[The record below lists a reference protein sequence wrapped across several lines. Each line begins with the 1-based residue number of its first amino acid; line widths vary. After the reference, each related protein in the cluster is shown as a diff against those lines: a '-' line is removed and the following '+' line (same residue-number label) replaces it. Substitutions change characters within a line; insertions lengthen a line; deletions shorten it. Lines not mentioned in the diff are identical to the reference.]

1 MKLGKTKLKRMLS
14 EETGIPPQ
22 DIADFG
28 KYEYY
33 GNKEQLSVGGHTLT
47 AANGVIKL
55 HSPFVCDDRV
65 VYRSCEIKRAPTNE
79 AATSGRTGNYFILT
93 QGGKDVHRYR
103 TGIQKTSS

>member
-33 GNKEQLSVGGHTLT
+33 GNKEQLSVETF
-47 AANGVIKL
+47 
-55 HSPFVCDDRV
+55 S
-65 VYRSCEIKRAPTNE
+65 SCMPCSFDAPCIRTPATRRPRA
-79 AATSGRTGNYFILT
+79 
-93 QGGKDVHRYR
+93 
-103 TGIQKTSS
+103 GI

>member
-1 MKLGKTKLKRMLS
+1 MKLGKTKLKRILS

-47 AANGVIKL
+47 AVNGVIKL

-65 VYRSCEIKRAPTNE
+65 VYRSREIKRAPINE
-79 AATSGRTGNYFILT
+79 AATSRT
-93 QGGKDVHRYR
+93 H
-103 TGIQKTSS
+103 S

>member
-33 GNKEQLSVGGHTLT
+33 GNKEQLAEICFIQESGKFVGYMKIRQQSVMSW
-47 AANGVIKL
+47 KKKEEK
-55 HSPFVCDDRV
+55 SW
-65 VYRSCEIKRAPTNE
+65 RS
-79 AATSGRTGNYFILT
+79 L
-93 QGGKDVHRYR
+93 
-103 TGIQKTSS
+103 

>member
-33 GNKEQLSVGGHTLT
+33 GNKEQ
-47 AANGVIKL
+47 
-55 HSPFVCDDRV
+55 
-65 VYRSCEIKRAPTNE
+65 EIK
-79 AATSGRTGNYFILT
+79 
-93 QGGKDVHRYR
+93 
-103 TGIQKTSS
+103 SSCRSVVIR

>member
-33 GNKEQLSVGGHTLT
+33 GNKEQLSSV
-47 AANGVIKL
+47 VI
-55 HSPFVCDDRV
+55 R
-65 VYRSCEIKRAPTNE
+65 
-79 AATSGRTGNYFILT
+79 
-93 QGGKDVHRYR
+93 
-103 TGIQKTSS
+103 

>member
-1 MKLGKTKLKRMLS
+1 MKLGKTKLKRILS

-47 AANGVIKL
+47 AVNGVIKL

-65 VYRSCEIKRAPTNE
+65 VYRSREIKRAPTNE
-79 AATSGRTGNYFILT
+79 AATSGRIVKRSTLF
-93 QGGKDVHRYR
+93 
-103 TGIQKTSS
+103 

>member
-33 GNKEQLSVGGHTLT
+33 GNKEQLFHIWTRHMAGIMQAVG
-47 AANGVIKL
+47 
-55 HSPFVCDDRV
+55 
-65 VYRSCEIKRAPTNE
+65 
-79 AATSGRTGNYFILT
+79 AT
-93 QGGKDVHRYR
+93 
-103 TGIQKTSS
+103 

>member
-33 GNKEQLSVGGHTLT
+33 GNKEQLSVGGHTLSDQ
-47 AANGVIKL
+47 ASQSFCV
-55 HSPFVCDDRV
+55 R
-65 VYRSCEIKRAPTNE
+65 
-79 AATSGRTGNYFILT
+79 
-93 QGGKDVHRYR
+93 
-103 TGIQKTSS
+103 

>member
-47 AANGVIKL
+47 ATNGVIKL

-65 VYRSCEIKRAPTNE
+65 VYRSCEKKERPQM
-79 AATSGRTGNYFILT
+79 RRQP
-93 QGGKDVHRYR
+93 QGALVINLFYINTRR
-103 TGIQKTSS
+103 

>member
-14 EETGIPPQ
+14 EETGILPQ

-47 AANGVIKL
+47 AVN
-55 HSPFVCDDRV
+55 
-65 VYRSCEIKRAPTNE
+65 
-79 AATSGRTGNYFILT
+79 
-93 QGGKDVHRYR
+93 
-103 TGIQKTSS
+103 

>member
-33 GNKEQLSVGGHTLT
+33 GKKEQLSVGGHTLT

-79 AATSGRTGNYFILT
+79 AATSGRTGN
-93 QGGKDVHRYR
+93 
-103 TGIQKTSS
+103 